1 MLLGKYYRIKY
12 KIIEF
17 VFYTFYISFF
27 NSIRVFFWKRQDYKN
42 NGNSNRFNKLPWM
55 LEEDKNFVVIVD
67 DTVPRDDLSAGGKTL
82 INYINIYQKL
92 GYKVKFLPDDFLKR
106 EPYTTNLEN
115 KGVEVL
121 YGKWWKKN
129 YTNWLYKNKDKI
141 SFVMLNAPRSIKYI
155 DFFKKCIKTKVLYYD
170 MDIYF
175 VREKLRYD
183 VTKEKKYLRESK
195 YHKIIEKNLFNL
207 SDAVLTISEKENKFI
222 KQFINK
228 DNVFTIPCYVYN
240 NYLNINYTAESRN
253 NLLFVGGDW
262 ETANLDG
269 IKWFIEK
276 IFPVIYK
283 KNNSIKLIIVGL
295 YNGNFIKG
303 YQTDNIRFTG
313 KISDERLKE
322 LYLSS
327 KIALAPLRFGAGV
340 KGKVVEAMYYGVP
353 IVSTDFGVEGLI
365 PGFEDFITISNTEQ
379 DFANSILNLYDDKI
393 SLEKFSALS
402 LTYSKKYFSFEPASK
417 SIIDIL
423 KK

>member
-1 MLLGKYYRIKY
+1 
-12 KIIEF
+12 
-17 VFYTFYISFF
+17 
-27 NSIRVFFWKRQDYKN
+27 
-42 NGNSNRFNKLPWM
+42 
-55 LEEDKNFVVIVD
+55 
-67 DTVPRDDLSAGGKTL
+67 
-82 INYINIYQKL
+82 
-92 GYKVKFLPDDFLKR
+92 
-106 EPYTTNLEN
+106 
-115 KGVEVL
+115 
-121 YGKWWKKN
+121 
-129 YTNWLYKNKDKI
+129 
-141 SFVMLNAPRSIKYI
+141 
-155 DFFKKCIKTKVLYYD
+155 

>member
-1 MLLGKYYRIKY
+1 MLLGKYYRLKY
-12 KIIEF
+12 TLIELF
-17 VFYTFYISFF
+17 FYFFYISFRD
-27 NSIRVFFWKRQDYKN
+27 SVKVFFWRREDLKN
-42 NGNSNRFNKLPWM
+42 NGNSNKNIKLPWK
-55 LEEDKNFVVIVD
+55 LKNNKKIVIVID
-67 DTVPRDDLSAGGKTL
+67 DTVPKDDFSAGGKT
-82 INYINIYQKL
+82 IQNYIDIYQKL
-92 GYKVKFLPDDFLKR
+92 GYEVKFLPDDFLKR

-129 YTNWLYKNKDKI
+129 YTDWFYKNKDKI

-195 YHKIIEKNLFNL
+195 YHKIIEKKLFNS

-222 KQFINK
+222 KQIINK

-240 NYLNINYTAESRN
+240 SYLNINYTAENRN

-283 KNNSIKLIIVGL
+283 KNNNIKLIIVGL
-295 YNGNFIKG
+295 YNGNFIKQ
-303 YQTDNIRFTG
+303 YQNDNIKFAG

-340 KGKVVEAMYYGVP
+340 KAKVVEAMHYGVP

-365 PGFEDFITISNTEQ
+365 PGFEDFITVSNTEQ
-379 DFANSILNLYDDKI
+379 DFANSVLKIYDDNI

-402 LTYSKKYFSFEPASK
+402 LKYSKEHFSFESASK
-417 SIIDIL
+417 IIQNIL
-423 KK
+423 KR